1 MNEASA
7 SDLPIG
13 KTPLTSESGSE
24 LVDQFSLIEG
34 GPIYRFQKAI
44 GLALPNRR
52 AVFKRAL
59 LTTLITWFPLLV
71 LSLIQNR
78 AFGHEVKIPLLYD
91 FAATLRFL
99 VGLPLLV
106 IAEAVIDPRL
116 NRTVKHFPE
125 SNLVPPSVLP
135 AFEDVIRRTNKLR
148 NHIVPVIPILILAFI
163 PSIGYQ
169 KTVGFTTGTS
179 TWHTIISPSGESLS
193 LAGWWAG
200 FVSWPLFRVLMFR
213 WVWIIVLWG
222 LFLKRVAKL
231 DLGCV
236 GTHPD
241 TCGGLGF
248 LAEAQLLFGFISFA
262 SSAAIAGTF
271 GNLIAYQGAT
281 VSSLK
286 FLMIGFCVLM
296 ILILAA
302 PLLVLTP
309 KLAVTKRKSL
319 HLYGTLGTFYVQEFD
334 AKWIGGGM
342 TEQEALLGTADIQSL
357 ADLNNS
363 FAVVRNMKV
372 VLIDKEVLIGLA
384 IPAVLPLVPLIVIA
398 TPANEIA
405 KAVFKLLL

>member
-1 MNEASA
+1 MNEASV

-24 LVDQFSLIEG
+24 LVDRFSLVEG

-44 GLALPNRR
+44 GMAFPDR
-52 AVFKRAL
+52 AGVVKRAL
-59 LTTLITWFPLLV
+59 LTVLVTWVPLLI

-78 AFGHEVKIPLLYD
+78 ALGHEVKIPFLYD
-91 FAATLRFL
+91 FAASLRFL

-116 NRTVKHFPE
+116 NRTVKHFVE

-135 AFEDVIRRTNKLR
+135 AFEDVIQRTNRLR
-148 NHIVPVIPILILAFI
+148 DHIVPVIPILLLAFI

-169 KTVGFTTGTS
+169 KTTILAAGTS
-179 TWHTIISPSGESLS
+179 TWHTIISQSGESLS
-193 LAGWWAG
+193 LAGWWNG
-200 FVSWPLFRVLMFR
+200 FISLSLFRVLLFR
-213 WVWIIVLWG
+213 WLWIMFLWG

-231 DLGCV
+231 DLGCI

-248 LAEAQLLFGFISFA
+248 VAEAQLLFGFISFA

-286 FLMIGFCVLM
+286 FLMIGFCVIT

-309 KLAVTKRKSL
+309 KLTVIKRKSL

-334 AKWIGGGM
+334 AKWIRGLM
-342 TEQEALLGTADIQSL
+342 PEQEALLGTGDIQSL
-357 ADLNNS
+357 GDLNNS
-363 FAVVRNMKV
+363 FSVVRDMKV
-372 VLIDKEVLIGLA
+372 ILIDKKVLIGLA
-384 IPAVLPLVPLIVIA
+384 IPAVLPLIPLIVIA